1 MTTKSQF
8 IKHMENG
15 GQIFRTT
22 SRDKFF
28 YKIKDGALMC
38 RCNELGGWH
47 PAVGRI
53 KWDSDKLEIAELD
66 YDYRYYSEPHLITKK
81 LPSLE
86 ETTGGSKLNK

>member
-1 MTTKSQF
+1 MSEKDQL

-15 GQIFRTT
+15 GQIFRST

-28 YKIKDGALMC
+28 YKIEDGVLMC

-47 PAVGRI
+47 PAVAEPR
-53 KWDSDKLEIAELD
+53 WDSDKLHIAELD
-66 YDYRYYSEPHLITKK
+66 YEYRGYQTPNLITKK

-86 ETTGGSKLNK
+86 ETNGLSEV

>member
-28 YKIKDGALMC
+28 YKIEDGKLMC

-47 PAVGRI
+47 STVEPR
-53 KWDSDKLEIAELD
+53 WDSDNLQIAALD
-66 YDYRYYSEPHLITKK
+66 YEYNYWNKPNLTIKP

-86 ETTGGSKLNK
+86 ETTQEIK